1 MTESLLASILG
12 LDLTDF
18 LLHLLNF
25 LILVGGIGLLVYKP
39 VIRFVHA
46 RREEVEKQ
54 ENEHNAKMQEAES
67 TKAKYTALIG
77 TAEQEIAEKKKE
89 MEKQTAV
96 AAEKTLT
103 EARVRAEKIV
113 KEAEDEA
120 KNEKAKAMS
129 SMKGEVA
136 EVAVLI
142 ASEILKKE
150 ISKEENDQLIDNCL
164 KEWENDDD

>member
-67 TKAKYTALIG
+67 TKVKYTALIG

-103 EARVRAEKIV
+103 DARVRAEKIGNV
-113 KEAEDEA
+113 LHEGRGRGSRRTHRFRNSQKRDFQRRKRPTYRQLSER
-120 KNEKAKAMS
+120 M
-129 SMKGEVA
+129 GERR
-136 EVAVLI
+136 
-142 ASEILKKE
+142 
-150 ISKEENDQLIDNCL
+150 
-164 KEWENDDD
+164 

>member
-103 EARVRAEKIV
+103 
-113 KEAEDEA
+113 
-120 KNEKAKAMS
+120 

>member
-1 MTESLLASILG
+1 MTITNDS
-12 LDLTDF
+12 F
-18 LLHLLNF
+18 
-25 LILVGGIGLLVYKP
+25 
-39 VIRFVHA
+39 
-46 RREEVEKQ
+46 
-54 ENEHNAKMQEAES
+54 AK
-67 TKAKYTALIG
+67 L
-77 TAEQEIAEKKKE
+77 EKKKA

>member
-77 TAEQEIAEKKKE
+77 TAEQEIAEKKKNRPPSPR
-89 MEKQTAV
+89 K
-96 AAEKTLT
+96 
-103 EARVRAEKIV
+103 RH
-113 KEAEDEA
+113 
-120 KNEKAKAMS
+120 
-129 SMKGEVA
+129 
-136 EVAVLI
+136 
-142 ASEILKKE
+142 
-150 ISKEENDQLIDNCL
+150 
-164 KEWENDDD
+164 

>member
-103 EARVRAEKIV
+103 EALR
-113 KEAEDEA
+113 
-120 KNEKAKAMS
+120 S
-129 SMKGEVA
+129 
-136 EVAVLI
+136 LP
-142 ASEILKKE
+142 KK
-150 ISKEENDQLIDNCL
+150 S
-164 KEWENDDD
+164 